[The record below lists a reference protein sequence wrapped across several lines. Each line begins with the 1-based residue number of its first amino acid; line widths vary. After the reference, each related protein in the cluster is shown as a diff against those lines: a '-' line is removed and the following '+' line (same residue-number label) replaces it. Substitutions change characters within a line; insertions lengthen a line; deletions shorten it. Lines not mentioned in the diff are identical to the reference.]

1 MSTRKT
7 VQGLS
12 LFSSLC
18 VCAAFILNWY
28 STVACNFISVAL
40 TYGSSA
46 APSSVSLHFGIWSY
60 QSWTVVSSTSGTVIF
75 QGCWRYPDYVE
86 VDSEWKAAR
95 AFSVMALVF
104 GLTLMLKEL
113 FSACSYKDV
122 KQTTPTSG
130 AGYLFCSLLSGL
142 SLLLL
147 GSDLC
152 KDNVLSEGLE
162 SIYPNSNM
170 SVASCGISTGA
181 KCAISATI
189 LWFLAGVTSC
199 RAYKAEVEGAEDEL
213 TGGPTTPLV
222 NDMEMED

>member
-1 MSTRKT
+1 MSARHT

-12 LFSSLC
+12 LFSALC

-40 TYGSSA
+40 TYGSSSD
-46 APSSVSLHFGIWSY
+46 PSSVSLHFGIWNY
-60 QSWTVVSSTSGTVIF
+60 QSWTVVSSSSGTVVF

-86 VDSEWKAAR
+86 VDPEWKAAK

-104 GLTLMLKEL
+104 GLALMLAVL
-113 FSACSYKDV
+113 FSACSGKGA
-122 KQTTPTSG
+122 KQVTPASG
-130 AGYLFCSLLSGL
+130 VGFFICSLFSGL

-152 KDNVLSEGLE
+152 KENVLSEGLE
-162 SIYPNSNM
+162 SMYPNSNM
-170 SVASCGISTGA
+170 SVASCGISAGA
-181 KCAISATI
+181 KCSISATI
-189 LWFLAGVTSC
+189 LWFLAGVSSC
-199 RAYKAEVEGAEDEL
+199 RAYKVEVESVQDEL